1 MAQTSTVHN
10 FDVTLSHVDRNIY
23 ENLKLQ
29 VARHPS
35 ETRAYLLTRVIAYC
49 AEFQEGISFSKG
61 LSDADEPAV
70 WAHDLTGQLT
80 AWIEVGAPAA
90 ARLHKA
96 SKLGV
101 SVAVYAHKDPKVL
114 ISQLAGEEIFQAEKI
129 RIFGFSP
136 GFIEQ
141 VAALIE
147 KRTTMMVSISEGH
160 LYLSVA
166 GKDFESALE
175 LFRVEPKQP

>member
-1 MAQTSTVHN
+1 MAQTSTVYN

-23 ENLKLQ
+23 ETLKLQ

-35 ETRAYLLTRVIAYC
+35 ETMAYLLTRVIAYC

-61 LSDADEPAV
+61 LSDAEEPAV

-114 ISQLAGEEIFQAEKI
+114 ISQLARDEIFRAERI
-129 RIFGFSP
+129 RIYGFSS

-141 VAALIE
+141 VAASIE

-160 LYLSVA
+160 LYLSVG

-175 LFRVEPKQP
+175 LFRVEHKQP